1 MKSEVTAKFRAL
13 FAAAPGP
20 VQLKIREAYRLWA
33 ENPRHPSLRFK
44 KVHDT
49 LPVYSVRVDLDW
61 CAVGVLREDT
71 MIWFWVGSHDEYE
84 RLIKQL

>member
-49 LPVYSVRVDLDW
+49 LPV
-61 CAVGVLREDT
+61 
-71 MIWFWVGSHDEYE
+71 
-84 RLIKQL
+84 